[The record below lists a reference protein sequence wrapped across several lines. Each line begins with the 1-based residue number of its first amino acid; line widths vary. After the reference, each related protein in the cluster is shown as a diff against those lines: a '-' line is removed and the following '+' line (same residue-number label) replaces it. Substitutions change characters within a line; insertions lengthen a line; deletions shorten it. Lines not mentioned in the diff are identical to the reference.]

1 MDNTKVIKIVG
12 LAASA
17 LGVVA
22 SLAAS
27 WASDKKI
34 DNEITEK
41 VNEAIANMNKE
52 S

>member
-12 LAASA
+12 WAASI

-22 SLAAS
+22 SFAAS
-27 WASDKKI
+27 WASDKKM

-41 VNEAIANMNKE
+41 VNKAIADMNEE

>member
-1 MDNTKVIKIVG
+1 MDNAKVIKIVG
-12 LAASA
+12 LLASG
-17 LGVVA
+17 LSIVA

-27 WASDKKI
+27 WASDKKM

-41 VNEAIANMNKE
+41 VNEAIANKNKE